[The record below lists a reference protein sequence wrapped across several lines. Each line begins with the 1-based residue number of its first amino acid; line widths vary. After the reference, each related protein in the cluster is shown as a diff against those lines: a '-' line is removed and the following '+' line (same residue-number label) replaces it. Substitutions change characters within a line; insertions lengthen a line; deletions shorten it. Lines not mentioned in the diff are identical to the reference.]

1 MTAILTGVRWD
12 LRVVL
17 ISISLMAGDAE
28 HVLKLLYGPFVV
40 FFENC
45 LFVSLAYLTG
55 RFVCVF
61 CCLMF
66 AVLYTIHFLCM
77 SVGVSMCGGQR
88 RLSHTLLCWS
98 SPYGLRQCLSL
109 NLKLI
114 ISARLD
120 DQQASRSALCCQCGV
135 TGVWRHI
142 RPFVGMSGF
151 ELRSSHPQSRI
162 SHSLNHL
169 HSTFIFHVK
178 PLCGA

>member
-17 ISISLMAGDAE
+17 ISISLMAGDVE

-66 AVLYTIHFLCM
+66 AVLYTIYFLCM

-88 RLSHTLLCWS
+88 RLSHTLVLW
-98 SPYGLRQCLSL
+98 
-109 NLKLI
+109 
-114 ISARLD
+114 
-120 DQQASRSALCCQCGV
+120 
-135 TGVWRHI
+135 
-142 RPFVGMSGF
+142 F
-151 ELRSSHPQSRI
+151 EAVSF
-162 SHSLNHL
+162 
-169 HSTFIFHVK
+169 TK
-178 PLCGA
+178 PKAYHFC